1 MTLNTQLY
9 CLQYHLHM
17 GKDHRRRE
25 TVSVL
30 KKLFLNG
37 CEVNDVTNFLL
48 SIACKQLATL
58 REAKNNCYRFMM
70 FSMSV
75 TLNFLKHCI
84 Y

>member
-17 GKDHRRRE
+17 SKDHRRRE

-37 CEVNDVTNFLL
+37 CEVSDVTNLLL

-58 REAKNNCYRFMM
+58 REAKNNCYRFML
-70 FSMSV
+70 FNISL

>member
-9 CLQYHLHM
+9 CLQYHLYM
-17 GKDHRRRE
+17 SKDHRKRE

-37 CEVNDVTNFLL
+37 CEVSAVTNLLL

-58 REAKNNCYRFMM
+58 REAKNNCYRFTV
-70 FSMSV
+70 FNMSL
-75 TLNFLKHCI
+75 TLSFLKHGI